1 MRDCARRPFL
11 LMNAPD
17 PDFDP
22 IPSGAPRKILMIE
35 DDERL
40 STLVRDYLAGHG
52 IEVAVESDGSSAVE
66 RFLAERPALV
76 ILDLTL
82 PGKDG
87 YQICRELRALGGVPI
102 LVYTARRDDI
112 DHVLALELGADD
124 FVVKS
129 LEPRVLLARIQA
141 LLRRAGPENAAKS
154 RDPNRGAG
162 HIAVNRAAR
171 LVTYRGQKV
180 ELTAADFDLFWLLFS
195 HQANLVTRDRLQRVL
210 RKIPYDGVGRA
221 IDGRIFRLR
230 KKFEQVGAPPDLIV
244 SVRSMGYLLAVEDT
258 GT

>member
-1 MRDCARRPFL
+1 MTTNEFE
-11 LMNAPD
+11 PD
-17 PDFDP
+17 PLSP
-22 IPSGAPRKILMIE
+22 PRKIMMVD

-52 IEVAVESDGSSAVE
+52 IEVLVESHGAAAIE
-66 RFLAERPALV
+66 RFLTERPALV

-87 YQICRELRALGGVPI
+87 YQLCRELRAVSSVPI
-102 LVYTARRDDI
+102 LVYTSRRDDI
-112 DHVLALELGADD
+112 DHVLGLELGADD
-124 FVVKS
+124 FVVKT

-141 LLRRAGPENAAKS
+141 LLRRAGPDSGAKS
-154 RDPNRGAG
+154 RDPSLGSG

-180 ELTAADFDLFWLLFS
+180 ELTSADFDLFWLLFS

-244 SVRSMGYLLAVEDT
+244 SVRSIGDLLAVEET

>member
-1 MRDCARRPFL
+1 
-11 LMNAPD
+11 MNAFPRTLLTSMTPSDPEPD
-17 PDFDP
+17 ALFL
-22 IPSGAPRKILMIE
+22 APRKILMVE

-52 IEVAVESDGSSAVE
+52 FEVLIEGSGSSAVE
-66 RFLAERPALV
+66 HFVAERPSLV

-87 YQICRELRALGGVPI
+87 FQLCRELRALSNVPI
-102 LVYTARRDDI
+102 LVYTSRRDDI

-141 LLRRAGPENAAKS
+141 LLRRAGADHGAKA
-154 RDPNRGAG
+154 RDPHRASG

-230 KKFEQVGAPPDLIV
+230 KKFQQVGAPPDLIV
-244 SVRSMGYLLAVEDT
+244 SVRSMGYLLAVEET

>member
-1 MRDCARRPFL
+1 M
-11 LMNAPD
+11 MV
-17 PDFDP
+17 
-22 IPSGAPRKILMIE
+22 E

-40 STLVRDYLAGHG
+40 STLMRDYLSGHG
-52 IEVAVESDGSSAVE
+52 FDVVVESNGAAAIE
-66 RFLAERPALV
+66 RFLAERPSLV

-87 YQICRELRALGGVPI
+87 YQLCREVRALSSVPI
-102 LVYTARRDDI
+102 LVYTSRRDDI
-112 DHVLALELGADD
+112 DHVLGLELGADD

-141 LLRRAGPENAAKS
+141 LLRRAGPESAAKT
-154 RDPNRGAG
+154 RDPNLGAG

-171 LVTYRGQKV
+171 LVTYRGKKV

-244 SVRSMGYLLAVEDT
+244 SVRSMGYLLAVEET

>member
-1 MRDCARRPFL
+1 
-11 LMNAPD
+11 MNLPEVD
-17 PDFDP
+17 HS
-22 IPSGAPRKILMIE
+22 PSHAPRRILMID

-40 STLVRDYLAGHG
+40 TTLVRDYLIGHG
-52 IEVAVESDGSSAVE
+52 IEVLTEGNGAMAVE
-66 RFLAERPALV
+66 RFMTERPSLV
-76 ILDLTL
+76 LLDLTL

-87 YQICRELRALGGVPI
+87 YQICRELRAMSSVPI
-102 LVYTARRDDI
+102 LMYTSRRDDI
-112 DHVLALELGADD
+112 DHVLGLELGADD

-129 LEPRVLLARIQA
+129 LEPRVLLARIEA
-141 LLRRAGPENAAKS
+141 LLRRTGPEASAKT
-154 RDPNRGAG
+154 RDPSLGAG

-180 ELTAADFDLFWLLFS
+180 ELTAADFDLFWLLFT

-230 KKFEQVGAPPDLIV
+230 KKFEQAGAPPDLIV
-244 SVRSMGYLLAVEDT
+244 SVRSMGYLLAIEET
-258 GT
+258 GS

>member
-1 MRDCARRPFL
+1 MTLLDTDLEPPPSIVQRR
-11 LMNAPD
+11 
-17 PDFDP
+17 
-22 IPSGAPRKILMIE
+22 ILMIE

-52 IEVAVESDGSSAVE
+52 FEVLVENSGSTAVE

-87 YQICRELRALGGVPI
+87 YQLCRELRAQSSVPI
-102 LVYTARRDDI
+102 LVYTSRRDDI
-112 DHVLALELGADD
+112 DHVLGLELGADD

-141 LLRRAGPENAAKS
+141 LLRRAGSEHGGKA
-154 RDPNRGAG
+154 RDPHLGSG
-162 HIAVNRAAR
+162 HITVNRAAR

-180 ELTAADFDLFWLLFS
+180 ELTSADFDLFWLLFS

-230 KKFEQVGAPPDLIV
+230 KKFEQVGAPADLIV

-258 GT
+258 A

>member
-1 MRDCARRPFL
+1 MTLLDTDTESPSSLAQRR
-11 LMNAPD
+11 
-17 PDFDP
+17 
-22 IPSGAPRKILMIE
+22 ILMIE

-52 IEVAVESDGSSAVE
+52 FEVIVESNGSIAIE
-66 RFLAERPALV
+66 RFLAERPSLV
-76 ILDLTL
+76 ILDVTL

-87 YQICRELRALGGVPI
+87 FQLCRELRAQSSVPI
-102 LVYTARRDDI
+102 LVYTSRRDDI
-112 DHVLALELGADD
+112 DHVLGLELGADD

-141 LLRRAGPENAAKS
+141 LLRRAATDSSART
-154 RDPNRGAG
+154 RDPQLGAG
-162 HIAVNRAAR
+162 HISVNRAAR

-180 ELTAADFDLFWLLFS
+180 DMTSADFDLFWLLFS

-244 SVRSMGYLLAVEDT
+244 SVRSMGYLLAVEET
-258 GT
+258 TA

>member
-1 MRDCARRPFL
+1 MTL
-11 LMNAPD
+11 SD
-17 PDFDP
+17 PESDQLQ
-22 IPSGAPRKILMIE
+22 APRKIMMVE

-40 STLVRDYLAGHG
+40 STLVRDYLSGHG
-52 IEVAVESDGSSAVE
+52 FEVVVESNGAAAIE
-66 RFLAERPALV
+66 RFLAERPSLV

-87 YQICRELRALGGVPI
+87 YQLCREVRALSSVPI
-102 LVYTARRDDI
+102 LVYTSRRDDI
-112 DHVLALELGADD
+112 DHVLGLELGADD

-141 LLRRAGPENAAKS
+141 LLRRAGPESTAKT
-154 RDPNRGAG
+154 RDPNLGAG

-171 LVTYRGQKV
+171 LVTYRGKKV

-244 SVRSMGYLLAVEDT
+244 SVRSMGYLLAVEET
-258 GT
+258 GS

>member
-1 MRDCARRPFL
+1 MTLLDTDSESPSSLAQRR
-11 LMNAPD
+11 
-17 PDFDP
+17 
-22 IPSGAPRKILMIE
+22 ILMVE

-52 IEVAVESDGSSAVE
+52 FEVLVENSGSAAVE

-87 YQICRELRALGGVPI
+87 YQLCRELRAQSSVPI
-102 LVYTARRDDI
+102 LVYTSRRDDI
-112 DHVLALELGADD
+112 DHVLGLELGADD

-141 LLRRAGPENAAKS
+141 LLRRAGSEPHGKA
-154 RDPNRGAG
+154 RDPQLGSG

-180 ELTAADFDLFWLLFS
+180 ELTSADFDLFWLLFS

-230 KKFEQVGAPPDLIV
+230 KKFEQVGAPADLIV
-244 SVRSMGYLLAVEDT
+244 SVRSMGYLLAVEET
-258 GT
+258 TA